1 MIRGCWLPVLRL
13 RFLLFLNFK
22 KKICFAMEILNQ
34 LYRFIH
40 GSTYEE
46 VFVNSNGRELM
57 VNTTMHEKINIV
69 ICDAFPF

>member
-1 MIRGCWLPVLRL
+1 
-13 RFLLFLNFK
+13 
-22 KKICFAMEILNQ
+22 MEILNQ